1 MASLVSSGVA
11 MLMHSLLPI
20 PSLSL
25 TSSLVL
31 PFSSSSSSSSCFS
44 PNSLK
49 FWTQYGQGSSSRVVD
64 RIVKTVA
71 VSTGGAAVWRSY
83 CCCCSQRD
91 SVGGIWVCHC
101 CCKSS
106 TLQCQAS
113 SSRASCC
120 DRSGSNSYSSSLRLP
135 QGYDTSLSITTT
147 ADRRR
152 PPNSVSRHIVG
163 LQLPSSQEEEDEE
176 EETVLLLGKRRDVE
190 AEEDGFVQSRRLE
203 TERFGVE
210 DAGARDLGDAEE
222 DAAGR
227 MECQTLTMGDGQE
240 EERRKGVV
248 TASKGGM
255 SWSMLLSTE
264 ALEDAHLSRASSV
277 TDAHVLRRKGRLKEQ
292 DGLIEFIISMHST
305 HSAFQV
311 MEKMERWVVEHLED
325 PIRSTLSRLIPSLGR
340 FYTPLPLVQ
349 ALQEYDEFAS
359 LSRRRYV
366 PPNFAEI
373 RHVLNIAQVHAI
385 AEKLSLLTFDADGTL
400 YADGH
405 HIQRDNKMITHII
418 KLMQQG
424 VHVAIVTAAGYP
436 GHSARFEDRLAGL
449 LEAFADL
456 ELPCSITRLFHVM
469 GGECNYLLQVNSQ
482 YRLEFVP
489 DELWKPQYML
499 EWMEPNVQKLL
510 DDAECAL
517 QSAAARLRLP
527 IHIVRKP
534 RAVGAVP
541 KEPTIYEVLEEMAL
555 TVQVQLVGAN
565 LPFCAFNGG
574 SDVFV
579 DVGNKSIG
587 LGALMKYLGK
597 RPHETMH
604 VGDRFTVSGN
614 DSATRSQCSI
624 LWVANPE
631 ETAFFT
637 RLLLKDIRLARLTP
651 YLE

>member
-1 MASLVSSGVA
+1 
-11 MLMHSLLPI
+11 
-20 PSLSL
+20 
-25 TSSLVL
+25 
-31 PFSSSSSSSSCFS
+31 
-44 PNSLK
+44 
-49 FWTQYGQGSSSRVVD
+49 
-64 RIVKTVA
+64 
-71 VSTGGAAVWRSY
+71 
-83 CCCCSQRD
+83 
-91 SVGGIWVCHC
+91 
-101 CCKSS
+101 
-106 TLQCQAS
+106 
-113 SSRASCC
+113 
-120 DRSGSNSYSSSLRLP
+120 
-135 QGYDTSLSITTT
+135 
-147 ADRRR
+147 
-152 PPNSVSRHIVG
+152 
-163 LQLPSSQEEEDEE
+163 
-176 EETVLLLGKRRDVE
+176 
-190 AEEDGFVQSRRLE
+190 LE

-210 DAGARDLGDAEE
+210 DAAARDLGDAEE

-424 VHVAIVTAAGYP
+424 VHVDIQHALRIV
-436 GHSARFEDRLAGL
+436 
-449 LEAFADL
+449 
-456 ELPCSITRLFHVM
+456 
-469 GGECNYLLQVNSQ
+469 
-482 YRLEFVP
+482 
-489 DELWKPQYML
+489 
-499 EWMEPNVQKLL
+499 
-510 DDAECAL
+510 
-517 QSAAARLRLP
+517 
-527 IHIVRKP
+527 
-534 RAVGAVP
+534 
-541 KEPTIYEVLEEMAL
+541 
-555 TVQVQLVGAN
+555 
-565 LPFCAFNGG
+565 
-574 SDVFV
+574 
-579 DVGNKSIG
+579 
-587 LGALMKYLGK
+587 
-597 RPHETMH
+597 
-604 VGDRFTVSGN
+604 
-614 DSATRSQCSI
+614 
-624 LWVANPE
+624 
-631 ETAFFT
+631 
-637 RLLLKDIRLARLTP
+637 
-651 YLE
+651 